1 MKKIYQY
8 IALAALTLSFAAC
21 EKDNDFQG
29 VSDPDAVKINATIG
43 ALQTRV
49 AYIGEDGI
57 PSFEAND
64 QIRVINHTRA
74 GKNKSDAIY
83 KTDGINNWSP
93 VDDDNYL
100 VWQGVDAN
108 TFYGIYPATA
118 SYTAFTLPTDQS
130 DVAKL
135 AAADWMTD
143 DYEEPKSDGFVTLEF
158 QHRLTKV
165 TVKITQWN
173 FEYTDA
179 EKVVSEPS
187 IYSKGLKLEATY
199 GDNVE
204 ITTSDNGGAISA
216 ATTATHE
223 YTAIVMPAAYASTD
237 HIFTFNVDGTFLTV
251 LAGNNSTL
259 TGGLKAGKHYTFS
272 LIVGKEAVS
281 IPSVSVADWNKEE
294 IDGGVAEEC
303 KHSYGEDGTCTNCG
317 AAKPE
322 ETPAEP

>member
-1 MKKIYQY
+1 MKTLKY

-21 EKDNDFQG
+21 EKENDFQG
-29 VSDPDAVKINATIG
+29 VSDHDAVKINATIG

-49 AYIGEDGI
+49 AYSGEDGI

-64 QIRVINHTRA
+64 QIRVINYTRA

-83 KTDGINNWSP
+83 KTDGIDNWSP

-130 DVAKL
+130 GAAKL

-143 DYEEPKSDGFVTLEF
+143 DYEEPKSDGFVTLDF

-173 FEYTDA
+173 SEYADA

-187 IYSKGLKLEATY
+187 IYSKGMELEAAY
-199 GDNVE
+199 GDNVQ
-204 ITTSDNGGAISA
+204 ITAGDNGGTISA
-216 ATTATHE
+216 ATTATYG
-223 YTAIVMPAAYASTD
+223 YTAIVMPAAYTSTD
-237 HIFTFNVDGTFLTV
+237 QIFTFNVDGTLLTV

-259 TGGLKAGKHYTFS
+259 TEGLEAGKHYTFS
-272 LIVGKEAVS
+272 LKVGKGAVS
-281 IPSVSVADWNKEE
+281 ISSVSVADWNKEE
-294 IDGGVAEEC
+294 INGGVAEEVIQ
-303 KHSYGEDGTCTNCG
+303 T
-317 AAKPE
+317 PE
-322 ETPAEP
+322 EEA

>member
-1 MKKIYQY
+1 MKTLKY

-49 AYIGEDGI
+49 AYSGEDGI
-57 PSFEAND
+57 TSFEAND

-83 KTDGINNWSP
+83 KTDGNDNWSP

-118 SYTAFTLPTDQS
+118 SYNEFTLPTDQS
-130 DVAKL
+130 DAAKL

-143 DYEEPKSDGFVTLEF
+143 DYEEPKSDGFVTLDF

-165 TVKITQWN
+165 IVKITQWN
-173 FEYTDA
+173 SEYADA

-187 IYSKGLKLEATY
+187 IYSKGLELEAAY
-199 GDNVE
+199 GDNVG
-204 ITTSDNGGAISA
+204 ITAGDNGGAILA
-216 ATTATHE
+216 ATTANDE
-223 YTAIVMPAAYASTD
+223 YTAIVMPAAYTSAD
-237 HIFTFNVDGTFLTV
+237 NIFTFKVDGTLLTV
-251 LAGNNSTL
+251 LAGKNSTL
-259 TGGLKAGKHYTFS
+259 TEGLKAGKHYTFS
-272 LIVGKEAVS
+272 LKVGKEAVS
-281 IPSVSVADWNKEE
+281 ISSVSVADWNKEE
-294 IDGGVAEEC
+294 INGGVAEEVIQ
-303 KHSYGEDGTCTNCG
+303 T
-317 AAKPE
+317 PE
-322 ETPAEP
+322 ETLEEEA